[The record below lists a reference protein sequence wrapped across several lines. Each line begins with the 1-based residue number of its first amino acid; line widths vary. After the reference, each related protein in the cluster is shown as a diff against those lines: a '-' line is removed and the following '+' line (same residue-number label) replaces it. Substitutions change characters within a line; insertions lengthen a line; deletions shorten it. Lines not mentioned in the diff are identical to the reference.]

1 MPVSQRT
8 IRNRLLRAISSD
20 DFARLIPHLEPVAL
34 RLREVLV
41 VPNQPIQNVYFIE
54 EGLASVVAISADDR
68 IEVAHVGREGLTGD
82 PVLLGVEQT
91 PNETFIQVAG
101 SALRI
106 GVDDLRAALD
116 TSPALKALLLRW
128 VHVSMIQTAQ
138 SALANGRYTIQER
151 LARWLLMC
159 LDRMDGD
166 DLPLTHEFLSLMLGV
181 RRSGVTEA
189 LHVLE
194 GVNIVKTGRGTI
206 RVLNRE
212 RLEEIAGGCYGLPEA
227 EYNKLIGK
235 P

>member
-1 MPVSQRT
+1 MTLSTST
-8 IRNRLLRAISSD
+8 IHNRLLKAMSRD
-20 DFARLIPHLEPVAL
+20 DLARLEPHLEPVVL
-34 RLREVLV
+34 KVKDVLV
-41 VPNQPIQNVYFIE
+41 VPNQPIQHVYFVE

-159 LDRMDGD
+159 LDRMDRD

-194 GVNIVKTGRGTI
+194 GVEIVKAGRGTI

>member
-82 PVLLGVEQT
+82 PVLLGVDQT

-128 VHVSMIQTAQ
+128 VYVSMIQTAQ

-159 LDRMDGD
+159 HDRMDRD

-194 GVNIVKTGRGTI
+194 GVQIVTTSRGRVHLLD
-206 RVLNRE
+206 RK

>member
-1 MPVSQRT
+1 M
-8 IRNRLLRAISSD
+8 ISG
-20 DFARLIPHLEPVAL
+20 P
-34 RLREVLV
+34 
-41 VPNQPIQNVYFIE
+41 
-54 EGLASVVAISADDR
+54 
-68 IEVAHVGREGLTGD
+68 
-82 PVLLGVEQT
+82 
-91 PNETFIQVAG
+91 
-101 SALRI
+101 
-106 GVDDLRAALD
+106 ALD

-159 LDRMDGD
+159 HDRMDGD

-194 GVNIVKTGRGTI
+194 GVDIVKAGRGTI